1 MTDAT
6 LRRLW
11 ESDKGRDVA
20 RAYIYTFTQMLGN
33 PDEIA
38 EAHKRACMIA
48 FKKDGAD
55 GCEILKA
62 THLINDIQGNDRY
75 IEALI
80 QQVHYRRE
88 TLINVMTSAW
98 LYENYVGANEP
109 LGEIDINT
117 AYESEVPSKCSV
129 LHYIAGSEYGVE
141 QFETARDNRRITINS
156 LKTIAAHN
164 TIIGLVGKYYKIPEV
179 NKLQNNMIDYNVFC
193 DDYNAARKP
202 FVNIIEK
209 KYKGAEIYSK
219 LSLVLEQCFG
229 QITTKNFI
237 PDEAQTK
244 KALSEIKKNDG
255 RSRHYYSAMNSI
267 IKMSSN

>member
-80 QQVHYRRE
+80 QQVH
-88 TLINVMTSAW
+88 
-98 LYENYVGANEP
+98 
-109 LGEIDINT
+109 
-117 AYESEVPSKCSV
+117 
-129 LHYIAGSEYGVE
+129 
-141 QFETARDNRRITINS
+141 
-156 LKTIAAHN
+156 
-164 TIIGLVGKYYKIPEV
+164 
-179 NKLQNNMIDYNVFC
+179 
-193 DDYNAARKP
+193 
-202 FVNIIEK
+202 
-209 KYKGAEIYSK
+209 
-219 LSLVLEQCFG
+219 
-229 QITTKNFI
+229 
-237 PDEAQTK
+237 
-244 KALSEIKKNDG
+244 
-255 RSRHYYSAMNSI
+255 
-267 IKMSSN
+267 